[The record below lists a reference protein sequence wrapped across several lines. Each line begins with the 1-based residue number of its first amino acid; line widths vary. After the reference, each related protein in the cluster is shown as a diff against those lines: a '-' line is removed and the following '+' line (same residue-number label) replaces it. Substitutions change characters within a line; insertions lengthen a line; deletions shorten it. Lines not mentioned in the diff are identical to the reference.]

1 MSLLRKD
8 LIPTQELS
16 FVPTEGKNGGQRGK
30 GKNGGRQ
37 GQRGK
42 GKNGGRQ
49 GQRGKRGIIQPRAQR
64 RRPKTLRLK
73 PKRQQQPILKL
84 TKAQIDVM
92 EALYAKEDRVVQDAK
107 KRAAEIL
114 TKMQESTKLTPAEKK
129 VEAVFLKVKTSFPM
143 GPVWKSYRLMVMA
156 MVLLGYFARGANGLI
171 INDSALVINDTS
183 VSVKSVGVE
192 SATSS
197 TIESATVHTDDS
209 GDDDPVAAST
219 APDSGD
225 DDDPEGG
232 SGGESKETSVTS
244 PQVQL
249 WLDTFGSADLERTN
263 SIVHS
268 MDSRSPLLEYEAS
281 LAVDDDGYG
290 SRETVNGYRRTLR
303 EIMETDEKAADD
315 ARRKHSLS
323 DQVRDTAPW
332 LWYDRPG
339 YPWHDMKLQEL
350 YKHYDK
356 ILSVFTQNMKSFVV
370 NVGDTQDEHQYMTR
384 LLNPVLSELLVI
396 GTPSNRNVTKVNF
409 LLDIIPNDPV
419 LDRTRRN
426 LKDIRTDEISKM
438 VTATDGGADIHALAQ
453 KVKTGL
459 SVQNVVGGAVAKIT
473 QMKAED
479 WWTEYATQTEPHNV
493 TSFQDG
499 FYDAWRTYRPY
510 AIQRL
515 REFINVNFKDL
526 QKNVNPEGPTYGQQL
541 AVRGSDA
548 SAMAVGKQTSVETD
562 TFRQFRTMAHELI
575 AYNTAMEMT
584 KQGVNQDTSGTT
596 SGETTRAKNIKD
608 GIVQKMNA
616 VGINPDAIKKIE
628 ALSSRELLDFLKDSE
643 QAQFF
648 AGSFHLKMSQSPVD
662 QSIMQYV
669 QQSAMNLKTEF
680 DPRRVHSLT
689 SDDEQ
694 NQWVYDQL
702 GSIQDAVTHPLKDQE
717 LGALITHDIPISKM
731 VQEIWGAMDHQN
743 LQVLETSRKQLVQA
757 MVRADQLLKNHDENV
772 KEAREEGEATG
783 EANALWKLLKNSL
796 LGLGD
801 VVSGFIQVLSGLVR
815 AALAHPTVPTTLAGV
830 FAVYKLRQKCYNRVT
845 GTLRGYARSAGKKLV
860 RMGGNGDA
868 VVPPRGGRRRSKSKK
883 KTKSPKT
890 QPENP
895 TKSLWSSFTDIFN
908 SWKAKDVELDTMS
921 LAELKTVYRDLRGQL
936 SEINRLRDFDTRSDT
951 SKYPNNISDVI
962 KCIQVAR
969 DMLDL

>member
-16 FVPTEGKNGGQRGK
+16 FVPTEGKNG
-30 GKNGGRQ
+30 

-209 GDDDPVAAST
+209 GDDEPVAASTAPDSGDDDDPVAAST

-225 DDDPEGG
+225 DDDPVAASTAPDSGDDDDPVAASTAPDSGDDDEPEGG

-249 WLDTFGSADLERTN
+249 WLDTFGSADLARTN

-515 REFINVNFKDL
+515 REFINDNFEDL

-596 SGETTRAKNIKD
+596 SDETTRAKNIKD

-757 MVRADQLLKNHDENV
+757 MVRADQLLKNHDEHV

-783 EANALWKLLKNSL
+783 EANALWKLLKSSL

-815 AALAHPTVPTTLAGV
+815 AAWAHPTVPTTLAGV

-845 GTLRGYARSAGKKLV
+845 GTLRGYARSAGEKLV
-860 RMGGNGDA
+860 RMGGNGHA
-868 VVPPRGGRRRSKSKK
+868 PAPQRGGRRRSASKK
-883 KTKSPKT
+883 KTKSRQNTAGKSYK
-890 QPENP
+890 
-895 TKSLWSSFTDIFN
+895 KSL
-908 SWKAKDVELDTMS
+908 V
-921 LAELKTVYRDLRGQL
+921 
-936 SEINRLRDFDTRSDT
+936 
-951 SKYPNNISDVI
+951 VI
-962 KCIQVAR
+962 YGHI
-969 DMLDL
+969 